1 MTGEIVGIL
10 SSLDPNKFEDF
21 IISNVLPKLGFSHIV
36 RTGGPND
43 KGCDAL
49 AVKNEV
55 YASYKYCIQM
65 KRYNRSTRVGISDVR
80 EVLDGID
87 VYKCDRGL
95 IITTSNFSPEAI
107 HRARSKNVELI
118 DGSTLENIILNYGIN
133 VPLVPLETKEHIEM
147 HTKEEESYT
156 SKVKDDGIYFPISI
170 TEALNRAKNKIA
182 YLGEPK
188 LSSITITAKRLYI
201 FSIKASFKVYGK
213 GRRSLS
219 LKKAITLDGKEFS
232 PDSIILEKSTVGKI
246 KYVTNREEFLK
257 IKEEVKQK
265 VIAELPSVAE
275 DIRIKE
281 EKVKKCWIASSI
293 EFTFDIGYTKA
304 RVTIGDK
311 EEFVVE
317 PLTLEQVRKLTN
329 AEKIEKIPSG
339 WKCYRTDDKY
349 EYEII
354 LNEVGIVKGKTRRIK
369 KCIAL
374 QLIKG
379 LGNILDV
386 KESVEDYLISLDDG
400 KEVKECHVKDVNDVT
415 CKAIGIGS
423 IRYCRERF
431 YKLHVRSTYVLRLIT
446 AGKSSW

>member
-1 MTGEIVGIL
+1 L
-10 SSLDPNKFEDF
+10 
-21 IISNVLPKLGFSHIV
+21 
-36 RTGGPND
+36 
-43 KGCDAL
+43 
-49 AVKNEV
+49 
-55 YASYKYCIQM
+55 
-65 KRYNRSTRVGISDVR
+65 NRST
-80 EVLDGID
+80 
-87 VYKCDRGL
+87 KQ
-95 IITTSNFSPEAI
+95 
-107 HRARSKNVELI
+107 
-118 DGSTLENIILNYGIN
+118 
-133 VPLVPLETKEHIEM
+133 
-147 HTKEEESYT
+147 
-156 SKVKDDGIYFPISI
+156 
-170 TEALNRAKNKIA
+170 
-182 YLGEPK
+182 
-188 LSSITITAKRLYI
+188 
-201 FSIKASFKVYGK
+201 
-213 GRRSLS
+213 
-219 LKKAITLDGKEFS
+219 
-232 PDSIILEKSTVGKI
+232 
-246 KYVTNREEFLK
+246 NREEFLK

-265 VIAELPSVAE
+265 VIAELPSGAE